1 MIESIMYFGLG
12 FLAAALMA
20 LVIVP
25 FVHARAVRLTIRR
38 LEAATPLSMAEIQAD
53 KDQLRA
59 EFAMSTRRL
68 EMSVEQLKT
77 KTTGQLAELGKKTD
91 AINRLKIELGEKSA
105 TIFALEA
112 RDKALRDQ
120 LRTTEEELTV
130 KTNALRE
137 AERSL
142 ADRQS
147 DLSKLTTGFD
157 EKSVVSASL
166 QIEIM
171 SLKTQ
176 VDNLTDQIAGLKK
189 EVADAEGR
197 LVTERANVETATRQL
212 ADERGQVVNLGK
224 RIAQLEAQIAQQS
237 AEAEV
242 LNRRV
247 SELQARATEQARV
260 AAERERERDQLR
272 LQVEAARRVE
282 ADLRGELAS
291 LDRRH
296 AAATETL
303 RMEKSIAESQ
313 VERARDDRSKAHQDL
328 AALQREA
335 EETWQAERVENAL
348 LRERINDVA
357 AEVARLTAAL
367 EGPGSP
373 IETILAEAS
382 APRLQAAMNGAP
394 GSEAG
399 ATITNIEDA
408 KGSLADRIR
417 ALQTRASRVSSAT

>member
-12 FLAAALMA
+12 FLAAALIGLA
-20 LVIVP
+20 ILP

-77 KTTGQLAELGKKTD
+77 KTTSQLAELGKKTD
-91 AINRLKIELGEKSA
+91 AINRLKLELGEKTA

-112 RDKALRDQ
+112 REKALRDQ
-120 LRTTEEELTV
+120 LHSTEEELTI

-142 ADRQS
+142 ADRQAELAK
-147 DLSKLTTGFD
+147 LSSEVDQRTV
-157 EKSVVSASL
+157 SVDSHRV
-166 QIEIM
+166 EIA

-176 VDNLTDQIAGLKK
+176 VDNLTDQIADLQK
-189 EVADAEGR
+189 EVTAAQGRVAQERIEAE
-197 LVTERANVETATRQL
+197 AATKLL
-212 ADERGQVVNLGK
+212 ADERGNVQKLAG
-224 RIAQLEAQIAQQS
+224 RIAELEQQLEQQTR
-237 AEAEV
+237 EAET
-242 LNRRV
+242 LTRRV
-247 SELQARATEQARV
+247 AELEARV
-260 AAERERERDQLR
+260 GEQGKALADRERERDQLR
-272 LQVEAARRVE
+272 LEVEAARKIE
-282 ADLRGELAS
+282 QDLRGELAS

-296 AAATETL
+296 DSATETL
-303 RMEKSIAESQ
+303 QQEKALLDQ
-313 VERARDDRSKAHQDL
+313 QLERAREDRARM
-328 AALQREA
+328 QRELGA
-335 EETWQAERVENAL
+335 LKRDAASSWESERVENAL

-373 IETILAEAS
+373 IETILAEA
-382 APRLQAAMNGAP
+382 APRTQPGLNG
-394 GSEAG
+394 GGTAG
-399 ATITNIEDA
+399 EGKVASLGEA

-417 ALQTRASRVSSAT
+417 ALQTRAARVSSAS